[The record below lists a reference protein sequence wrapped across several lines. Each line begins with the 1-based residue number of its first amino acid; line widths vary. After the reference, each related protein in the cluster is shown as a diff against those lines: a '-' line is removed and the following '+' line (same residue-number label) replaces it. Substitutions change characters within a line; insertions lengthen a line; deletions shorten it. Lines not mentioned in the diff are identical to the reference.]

1 MIFKA
6 NQLLRMDDALA
17 MEVDDGEDTNV
28 FTGIGTGPSHEPSSG
43 EEGFHG
49 IGIGTLLFLALMLL
63 VS

>member
-17 MEVDDGEDTNV
+17 TEVDDGEDTNE

-49 IGIGTLLFLALMLL
+49 IGIGT
-63 VS
+63 